1 MTAIRSL
8 SDLSTTELA
17 ALGLNHA
24 MVTRLTALEA
34 RVAALEE
41 PTLASSVD
49 ATVDARLAQRFGDVV
64 SYLAMGVWALGMASC
79 VLFLVTYFVGILG
92 LGFLEWMGVITVLVP
107 LG

>member
-17 ALGLNHA
+17 ALGLNHT
-24 MVTRLTALEA
+24 MVTRLAALEV

-41 PTLASSVD
+41 PTLSSSVD
-49 ATVDARLAQRFGDVV
+49 AAVDAQLVRRFGDVV
-64 SYLAMGVWALGMASC
+64 TAVVTGAFVLAMALG
-79 VLFLVTYFVGILG
+79 VLSLVTYFAGILG